1 MPSHADLKLQAKLY
15 YYVAQV
21 TNVYDG
27 DTMTV
32 DLDLGLGVWRHG
44 QTIRLWKIN
53 APELKGAE
61 RDRGLAVRDLVREQ
75 VLNKSV
81 LVRTILDKRGADRS
95 EKFGRLLGEVL
106 IPNADPRAEPV
117 NLNELLLAQ
126 GLAGPMGEDGSRP
139 RRGAPVNVPLPATI
153 SCPFCG
159 ELRPVDPATAVVER
173 CPNCLDPAQP
183 FADLSR

>member
-21 TNVYDG
+21 TNVYDA

-106 IPNADPRAEPV
+106 VPNADPAREPV
-117 NLNELLLAQ
+117 NLNEWLLAQ
-126 GLAGPMGEDGSRP
+126 ALVAPMGEDGSRP
-139 RRGAPVNVPLPATI
+139 RSAAPANVSPPATLL
-153 SCPFCG
+153 CPFCG
-159 ELRPVDPATAVVER
+159 ESRQVDPATAVVER

-183 FADLSR
+183 LAALSR

>member
-1 MPSHADLKLQAKLY
+1 MTSHADLKLQAKLY

-61 RDRGLAVRDLVREQ
+61 RDQGLAVRDLVRGQ

-81 LVRTILDKRGADRS
+81 LVRTILDKRGADRN

-106 IPNADPRAEPV
+106 VPNADPTLEPV
-117 NLNELLLAQ
+117 NLNEWLLTQ
-126 GLAGPMGEDGSRP
+126 GLVGPMGEDGSRP
-139 RRGAPVNVPLPATI
+139 RGAAPADLAPPATI
-153 SCPFCG
+153 VCPFCG
-159 ELRPVDPATAVVER
+159 EIRQVDPVTTLVDR

-183 FADLSR
+183 LAALRR